1 MSIDEYYSY
10 IEYKIWQDEEQVR
23 KENLLESKRKL
34 ELEQIQSVIDTNKS
48 VKKNNLWIP
57 LLTGALLIISVIGLW
72 RQIKNE
78 NQAPQNEQM
87 LQQQNIILESIE
99 NRLVRND
106 SILQKRVID
115 SLLKPDSNVNT
126 KKTPVKQ

>member
-1 MSIDEYYSY
+1 LSIDEYYSY